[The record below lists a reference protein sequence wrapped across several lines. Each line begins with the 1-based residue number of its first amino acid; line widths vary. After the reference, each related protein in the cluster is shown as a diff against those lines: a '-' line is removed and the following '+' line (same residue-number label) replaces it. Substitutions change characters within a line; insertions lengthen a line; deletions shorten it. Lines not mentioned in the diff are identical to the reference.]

1 MKRLVV
7 SSGVLL
13 LVLLLCSST
22 LFSQDIH
29 DSAKRFY
36 DTTSYRVFRNHY
48 NASVVK
54 HFCRLDQETL
64 CNFPFGIPT
73 TGTIMSHYGYRVSP
87 FNSSCIEFHTGIDIA
102 NYQGHE
108 VYATADGVISR
119 NGWTSGYGIT
129 VVIDHNDTVS
139 TLYAHLSESLVV
151 VGQEV
156 EKGDLIGL
164 IGSTGR
170 STGPHLHLG
179 LRWHNAKIDPST
191 VLGDPN
197 ALPTV
202 SE

>member
-36 DTTSYRVFRNHY
+36 DTTSYRVLRNHY

-64 CNFPFGIPT
+64 CDFPFGIPT
-73 TGTIMSHYGYRVSP
+73 SGTIMSHYGYRVSP
-87 FNSSCIEFHTGIDIA
+87 FSSSCIEFHPGIDIA
-102 NYQGHE
+102 NCQGHE

-119 NGWTSGYGIT
+119 SGWNSGYGIT
-129 VVIDHNDTVS
+129 VIIDHNDTVS

-151 VGQEV
+151 EGQVV

-164 IGSTGR
+164 MGTTGR
-170 STGPHLHLG
+170 STGPHLHYEIQI
-179 LRWHNAKIDPST
+179 NNNTMDPMMFWDMM
-191 VLGDPN
+191 L
-197 ALPTV
+197 
-202 SE
+202 